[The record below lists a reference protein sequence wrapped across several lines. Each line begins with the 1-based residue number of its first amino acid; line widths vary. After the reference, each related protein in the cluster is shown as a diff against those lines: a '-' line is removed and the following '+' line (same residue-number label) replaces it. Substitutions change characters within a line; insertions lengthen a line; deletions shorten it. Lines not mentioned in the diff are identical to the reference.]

1 MHSDPDAAPIN
12 PLPPAV
18 MLLAL
23 AIVLPEIA
31 FLAGSEGVAGG
42 PGAVGWRIAAIER
55 FGFSGQIFDYAL
67 GSGQWTGGALL
78 RFVTYPFLHWGFT
91 HMLMVVVFL
100 LALGKMVGEVMGSLA
115 VTVIF
120 FGSAVVGAVAYA
132 GLTNAPQ
139 PLIGGYPAVYGL
151 IGAFTFLLRARLT
164 ATGRV
169 GGAGV
174 LADRVPAGDPADLR
188 AAVRGRARLDR
199 RDRGVRNRVLLV
211 LRAGARRLGR
221 DVAPAAAAIG
231 VQIWTGVQ
239 PIDKYL

>member
-55 FGFSGQIFDYAL
+55 FGFSGLVFDYAL
-67 GSGQWTGGALL
+67 GSGQWSGGALL

-115 VTVIF
+115 VFAIF
-120 FGSAVVGAVAYA
+120 FGSAVMGAVAYA
-132 GLTNAPQ
+132 LLTDAPQ

-164 ATGRV
+164 AS
-169 GGAGV
+169 GGS
-174 LADRVPAGDPADLR
+174 
-188 AAVRGRARLDR
+188 
-199 RDRGVRNRVLLV
+199 
-211 LRAGARRLGR
+211 GARAFSLIGFLLGIQLLFGLLFGGGLDWIAEIAGFVTGFMLSFLLAPGGWTQTLRRLR
-221 DVAPAAAAIG
+221 RR
-231 VQIWTGVQ
+231 
-239 PIDKYL
+239 